1 MTEVARD
8 EEESL
13 WVLGLQPA
21 CNSVED
27 VTCSFRVS
35 SGGNIHRNHDD
46 M

>member
-1 MTEVARD
+1 MTEVARE

-27 VTCSFRVS
+27 VSCSFRGS
-35 SGGNIHRNHDD
+35 RGGNIHRYHHD